1 MISKIKY
8 EYLLLIIAS
17 LWLMFFAFLLQYN
30 QQTYIFPDSYSYLL
44 SIKQFF
50 FEFKLNDH
58 RPFLFSLLNGIPL
71 LFNLSIDT
79 IFEWSFFLNIISW
92 LGIILLIYKISST
105 FINREKAFI
114 FSLIYV
120 FLIGSLGIV
129 FHLLTE
135 TFFTFFLT
143 LIIYQFR
150 KFELTKN
157 NKYLSYAIA
166 LLFLSLL
173 IKPILK
179 FFVLVVIIFYY
190 KDVFELIKSK
200 FSILIYLSISL
211 VFFQMYSL
219 RKTYGIFTIST
230 IDASTYYNYLGTK
243 ADCFKNNIEF
253 EQGHNQ
259 RHLYFS
265 KLSLLEKKEVAIE
278 DLKQQIKSNKI
289 NLLKTYFSNL
299 YINTSKGSA
308 SVFGCDNKMNTR
320 YFSVVQFV
328 FKAISK
334 IQNILF
340 TLFGVIVSIIILRRN
355 EQEEKTLK
363 IVSLAILYLF
373 FISGVS
379 SDQGDRLH
387 IVFFPLVIIL
397 MAKFFNYKCIKTKRF
412 FVPLQK

>member
-1 MISKIKY
+1 
-8 EYLLLIIAS
+8 
-17 LWLMFFAFLLQYN
+17 MFFAFLLQYN

-79 IFEWSFFLNIISW
+79 IFEWSLFLNIISW

-190 KDVFELIKSK
+190 KDFFELIKSK

-211 VFFQMYSL
+211 VFFQMYSI

-278 DLKQQIKSNKI
+278 DLKQQIKSNKV
-289 NLLKTYFSNL
+289 NLVKAYFSNL
-299 YINTSKGSA
+299 YVNSSKGSA
-308 SVFGCDNKMNTR
+308 SVFGCDNIINTS
-320 YFSVVQFV
+320 YFAAFQFI

-334 IQNILF
+334 TQNIFF
-340 TLFGVIVSIIILRRN
+340 TLSGVIVSIIILRRN

-397 MAKFFNYKCIKTKRF
+397 MAKFFNYKCIKTKPF
-412 FVPLQK
+412 FALLQK